1 MKRNAVIPAKA
12 GIPPCA
18 VPLIEQTP
26 DSRFRGNDEQAK
38 SALSYLALG
47 DSYTI
52 GEGVD
57 DAGRWPMQLAAR
69 LRDAGI
75 AIADPRILAKTG
87 WTTDELAA
95 AMDAAEPLG
104 GWGFVSLLIGV
115 NNQYRGRT
123 LANYHDE
130 FEQLLQRAIAL
141 AGNRAGRVLVLSIPD
156 WGITPFAQNELRS
169 PRRIAQEIDTFN
181 ATAQT
186 LCAAYTVAFVDITGI
201 SRNNG
206 GAQDMLAE
214 DGLHP
219 SAMQYT
225 RWADAALVVADGLLA
240 AP

>member
-1 MKRNAVIPAKA
+1 MFSDPI
-12 GIPPCA
+12 
-18 VPLIEQTP
+18 
-26 DSRFRGNDEQAK
+26 FDEQAK

-141 AGNRAGRVLVLSIPD
+141 AGNRTGRVIVLSIPD
-156 WGITPFAQNELRS
+156 WGVTPFAQNELRS

-225 RWADAALVVADGLLA
+225 RWADAALGVAVGLLA
-240 AP
+240 SP

>member
-1 MKRNAVIPAKA
+1 MKRKAVIPAKA
-12 GIPPCA
+12 GILPCT
-18 VPLIEQTP
+18 VPLVRQTP

-38 SALSYLALG
+38 SARSYLALG

-69 LRDAGI
+69 LRDAGTT
-75 AIADPRILAKTG
+75 IADPHSIAETG

-115 NNQYRGRT
+115 NNQYRSRT

-141 AGNRAGRVLVLSIPD
+141 AGNRAGRVLAIPD

-169 PRRIAQEIDTFN
+169 PRRIAHEIDTFN
-181 ATAQT
+181 ATAQA
-186 LCAAYTVAFVDITGI
+186 LCAAYTVAFVDITGL
-201 SRNNG
+201 SRDGG

-225 RWADAALVVADGLLA
+225 RWTDAALVVAAGLLA
-240 AP
+240 SP

>member
-1 MKRNAVIPAKA
+1 MFSDPI
-12 GIPPCA
+12 
-18 VPLIEQTP
+18 
-26 DSRFRGNDEQAK
+26 FDEQAK

-156 WGITPFAQNELRS
+156 WGITPFARDALRS
-169 PRRIAQEIDTFN
+169 PHRIAQELDAYN
-181 ATAQT
+181 AAADAICTAHN
-186 LCAAYTVAFVDITGI
+186 VAFVDITGI
-201 SRNNG
+201 SRNG
-206 GAQDMLAE
+206 DGAQDMLAE

-225 RWADAALVVADGLLA
+225 RWADAALGVAVGLLA
-240 AP
+240 SP